1 MKPDTPALITS
12 ALTVN
17 EFIGAPV
24 VGTENGVAKLKT
36 DGAELIMTA
45 VAGPVALSIKPSRAR
60 SDPSSVSE
68 EKVESQRVARCRCK
82 RHRRCQ
88 RGCDQNHTFHARSQ
102 VARPP
107 KKASRLRDGKSLP
120 V

>member
-68 EKVESQRVARCRCK
+68 EKVESQRINGGT
-82 RHRRCQ
+82 RRGETTCSEVD
-88 RGCDQNHTFHARSQ
+88 GF
-102 VARPP
+102 
-107 KKASRLRDGKSLP
+107 RDHCS
-120 V
+120 VSA

>member
-1 MKPDTPALITS
+1 MKPDAPASITP

-45 VAGPVALSIKPSRAR
+45 VAGPVAL
-60 SDPSSVSE
+60 
-68 EKVESQRVARCRCK
+68 
-82 RHRRCQ
+82 
-88 RGCDQNHTFHARSQ
+88 
-102 VARPP
+102 
-107 KKASRLRDGKSLP
+107 
-120 V
+120 